1 MAVYLLN
8 FQPNTRPI
16 CPHIKALPIFR
27 PRINTRFQ
35 FQYPVTIP
43 STRKICFFN
52 SNLTSLS
59 NFSAPSTP
67 RGGGKEDEDI
77 ELVDILKEWL
87 SFMQSALPGGSWW
100 NLYDSKE
107 VESSGTAAKPFTVL
121 NALRRLWIL
130 VEDDRWVIY
139 VAFSSLTISAVSML
153 VSVFIVMLSIV
164 ITIDLSSF
172 VCIQLTWCKVSHLF
186 LRKTFIYLFAF
197 RRLLWQWSDRN
208 CFSDQLTSSGVNQY
222 QLKMFYHCQ
231 SIYVYFFFPYCSFQK
246 SQYQIYWQHL
256 SFRQR
261 AVKLWCFIETR
272 TSWPC
277 CVSHQEY
284 AGWIFVLLNLFYHFY
299 FLHMHFPQRLLRLD
313 IWWWK

>member
-8 FQPNTRPI
+8 FQPNNRPI

-43 STRKICFFN
+43 SARKICFFN
-52 SNLTSLS
+52 SNLTCLS
-59 NFSAPSTP
+59 NFSARSTP

-121 NALRRLWIL
+121 NALRRLWTL

-172 VCIQLTWCKVSHLF
+172 VCIQLT
-186 LRKTFIYLFAF
+186 
-197 RRLLWQWSDRN
+197 
-208 CFSDQLTSSGVNQY
+208 
-222 QLKMFYHCQ
+222 
-231 SIYVYFFFPYCSFQK
+231 
-246 SQYQIYWQHL
+246 
-256 SFRQR
+256 
-261 AVKLWCFIETR
+261 
-272 TSWPC
+272 
-277 CVSHQEY
+277 
-284 AGWIFVLLNLFYHFY
+284 
-299 FLHMHFPQRLLRLD
+299 
-313 IWWWK
+313 